1 MMVRRATKYE
11 SAQAHGDGDAVV
23 YEVRGAVA
31 WLRLNRPDALN
42 ALSPEMVEGLRAGLE
57 SAEQDGA
64 VRVVVLTGT
73 GRAFCAGADITF
85 GDGVED
91 HHAAVTSFL
100 EDVSSMLRR
109 LELFAKPVVAA
120 VNGIA
125 LGGGFE
131 LILAC
136 DLVVAAADAR
146 MGDGHAVYGFVPA
159 GGASVRLPRRV
170 GLNHA
175 KYLMLTGSLLPAT
188 DKRLAGLVAD
198 VAPDGR
204 LEETVAE
211 LCEVLAAR
219 SPLGLRHMKALLND
233 SLDAPVPDGL
243 RRELGVSSEY
253 RRSADQAEGIS
264 AFAEKR
270 APEFTGR

>member
-1 MMVRRATKYE
+1 MARRAAKYE
-11 SAQAHGDGDAVV
+11 NAEAQGDGDAVV
-23 YEVRGAVA
+23 YEVRGAAA
-31 WLRLNRPDALN
+31 WLRLNRPAALN
-42 ALSPEMVEGLRAGLE
+42 ALSPDMVEGLREGLE
-57 SAEQDGA
+57 AAEQNEA
-64 VRVVVLTGT
+64 VRVIVVTGT

-91 HHAAVTSFL
+91 HHAAVSSFL

-109 LELFAKPVVAA
+109 LELFPKPVVAA

-131 LILAC
+131 VVLAC
-136 DLVVAAADAR
+136 DLVVADADAR

-175 KYLMLTGSLLPAT
+175 KYLMLTGSLLPAS
-188 DKRLAGLVAD
+188 DRRLAGLVAD
-198 VAPDGR
+198 VAPEGR
-204 LEETVAE
+204 LEETVEE
-211 LCEVLAAR
+211 LCDVLAAR
-219 SPLGLRHMKALLND
+219 SPLGLRHMKTLLND
-233 SLDAPVPDGL
+233 SLDASVADGL
-243 RRELGVSSEY
+243 RRELDVSSEY

-264 AFAEKR
+264 AFSEKR